1 MVAKTLF
8 KCPVCSK
15 PLSKGEKQYF
25 CNKNHSFDIARKGY
39 VNLLLPSHIG
49 SGDPGDSKEMLQ
61 SRREFLNKGYYEKF
75 SDQLN
80 NIIVN
85 NISDMYKGSSVSI
98 LDAGCGEG
106 YYISRLKNNL
116 TNLDSIENLNIYG
129 IDVSKPAI
137 HYASGRDKD
146 IFFAVA
152 STYHIPILNNSIDY
166 IICIFAPRDEEEFL
180 RILNKEA
187 KLIVAAPG
195 ANHLLDLKKAIYGD
209 SELIGQKGTVGKG
222 FKLLYQVN
230 VSYHIH
236 LESTQDILNLLTMTP
251 YIRHTSEAEMEK
263 LKSLD
268 SLKTVVDFNIM
279 VYQKK

>member
-1 MVAKTLF
+1 MAIKTLF
-8 KCPVCSK
+8 QCPVCSK

-49 SGDPGDSKEMLQ
+49 EGDPGDSKEMIQ

-75 SDQLN
+75 SNQLN
-80 NIIVN
+80 NIIVDDIKSN
-85 NISDMYKGSSVSI
+85 YKGSSVSI

-106 YYISRLKNNL
+106 YYISRLKSSLTGLNNV
-116 TNLDSIENLNIYG
+116 ENLNVYG

-137 HYASGRDKD
+137 QYASGRDKD
-146 IFFAVA
+146 IYFAVA
-152 STYHIPILNNSIDY
+152 STYHIPIMANSMDY
-166 IICIFAPRDEEEFL
+166 ILCIFAPRDEEEFL

-195 ANHLLDLKKAIYGD
+195 ANHLIGLKKAIYGD

-222 FKLLYQVN
+222 FKLLNHVN
-230 VSYHIH
+230 ISYNIH
-236 LESTQDILNLLTMTP
+236 LESTEDILNLLTMTP
-251 YIRHTSEAEMEK
+251 YIRHISETEMEK
-263 LKSLD
+263 LKNLD
-268 SLKTVVDFNIM
+268 SLDTEVDFNIM